1 MAKKAL
7 GKGLG
12 ALISS
17 SSISKNSPAPKE
29 PKASTRTSGES
40 VELVA
45 LDQIIPSTL
54 QPRREFGPAAL
65 SELVNSIREHGI
77 IQPLIVRKKGELLEL
92 IAGERRWRAS
102 RELGLQEIPVIVR
115 EASDQDVLE
124 MALIE
129 NLQRQDLNPIDEA
142 AGYARLVKEF
152 KLKQVDI
159 AKRVGKSRAS
169 VANAMRLL
177 DLSDELQAWVADT
190 TLSVGH
196 AKAILSLK
204 EEKPRQLV
212 AEQVIQRS
220 LTVRQ
225 TEKLIQELKDG
236 KLKPK
241 KKPSAPKLMDPR
253 FEKVSKILSE
263 QLATPVQINSKG
275 KNGRIEIGYSND
287 KELVR
292 ILELLGIDGDEVE

>member
-17 SSISKNSPAPKE
+17 SAKSAPKGQTSVSSSSGE
-29 PKASTRTSGES
+29 RVKKAS
-40 VELVA
+40 

-54 QPRREFGPAAL
+54 QPRREFAPSAL
-65 SELVNSIREHGI
+65 KDLVASIREHGI
-77 IQPLIVRKKGELLEL
+77 IQPLIVREKGDLFEL

-102 RELGLQEIPVIVR
+102 RELGLKEVPIIVR

-142 AGYARLVKEF
+142 AGYARLVQDF
-152 KLKQVDI
+152 GLKQEEI
-159 AKRVGKSRAS
+159 ANRVGKSRAT
-169 VANAMRLL
+169 VANAIRLL
-177 DLSDELQAWVADT
+177 ALSDELQNWVST
-190 TLSVGH
+190 GKLSVGH

-204 EEKPRQLV
+204 EERPQQLV
-212 AEQVIQRS
+212 AEQVIQRE

-225 TEKLIQELKDG
+225 TEKLVAELRDG
-236 KLKPK
+236 KLKKRKSSLK
-241 KKPSAPKLMDPR
+241 KVPQDPR
-253 FEKVSKILSE
+253 LEQISKSLSD
-263 QLATPVQINSKG
+263 QLATPVNINSKG
-275 KNGRIEIGYSND
+275 KRGRIEIDYSNP
-287 KELVR
+287 KELER
-292 ILELLGIDGDEVE
+292 ILELLGIDGDEFE